1 MGNSKVALNV
11 ISFLLELSSLP
22 KIVHHHHYCKQ
33 VSWHWTLSMFVN
45 I

>member
-11 ISFLLELSSLP
+11 ISLLLELSSFS
-22 KIVHHHHYCKQ
+22 KIVHHHYCKQ
-33 VSWHWTLSMFVN
+33 VSSHWSLSMFVN